1 MSIITILNAFYTCW
15 QKQHET
21 FIVLILFQLITFFIY
36 SIIIGKRGLFSMWN
50 KLKEQFNLL
59 KLEKKK
65 LVLITDSKKFISKDE
80 FLDATASALQGGVD
94 IVLLNEPEIPD
105 CVLVEIGRKIR
116 ILCDEYG
123 ATFIVDSR
131 ADIAHIV
138 EADGVQL
145 DKNCISI
152 DDAREILGENSIIGM
167 VINSSDEAINAFNNG
182 ADYLMFGPIYTTS
195 DKINES
201 IDINTI
207 KWIKENIDIP
217 TFIYGD
223 INSKNIN
230 EISSAGIEKIAVCE
244 DLMYAKIPEQTARN
258 LLRVLP

>member
-1 MSIITILNAFYTCW
+1 
-15 QKQHET
+15 
-21 FIVLILFQLITFFIY
+21 
-36 SIIIGKRGLFSMWN
+36 MWD

-105 CVLVEIGRKIR
+105 CVLVEIGHKMRT
-116 ILCDEYG
+116 LCDEYG

-131 ADIAHIV
+131 ADIALIV

-152 DDAREILGENSIIGM
+152 DDAREILGANAIIGTS
-167 VINSSDEAINAFNNG
+167 INTSDEAINAFNNG
-182 ADYLMFGPIYTTS
+182 ADYLMLGPIYTTS
-195 DKINES
+195 DKLNES
-201 IDINTI
+201 IDINTT
-207 KWIKENIDIP
+207 KWVKENIDIP

-223 INSKNIN
+223 INLKNIN
-230 EISSAGIEKIAVCE
+230 KITSAGIEKIAICE

-258 LLRVLP
+258 YLRYLP